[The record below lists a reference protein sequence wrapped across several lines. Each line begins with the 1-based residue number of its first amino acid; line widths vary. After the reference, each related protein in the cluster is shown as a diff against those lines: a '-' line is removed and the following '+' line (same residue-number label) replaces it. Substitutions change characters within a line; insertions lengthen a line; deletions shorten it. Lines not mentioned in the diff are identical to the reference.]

1 MESIPMSDTPEQP
14 TSTSSEQH
22 QTQPSIPKQTLRL
35 IHLDDTVVFP
45 NMGITLTIDVG
56 DDERVVLVPRHE
68 GEFLEVGTIAEV
80 SEQIRLPGGGRAVA
94 ISGEQRAL
102 IGAAQTGPSGELR
115 VEVDERP
122 DEVPT
127 DKRTREL
134 EREYRATVEEI
145 LELRGDDGRISAFL
159 RAIAEPGALA
169 DSAGYSPN
177 LSYEQKV
184 DLLRTL
190 DVTERLELAVSL
202 QRESLAELQV
212 RKRIRED
219 VQEGAEKQQRDY
231 FLRKQMD
238 SIRKELGD
246 DDASVVE
253 EYRAKFEQADMPE
266 PVNEQALK
274 ELGRLERMGEQS
286 GESSMIRTYLDW
298 LIAVPWSKRSDEHL
312 DPVAARAVLD
322 SDHEGLEDVKD
333 RITEYLAVRKLRQD
347 RGIEADPKSG
357 AILTLIGPPGTGK
370 TSIGESIARATGR
383 EFVRMSLG
391 GVRDEAEIRGH
402 RRTYIGALPGRL
414 VRALRDAGTMNP
426 VILLDEVHKVGADW
440 RGAPSAALLEVLD
453 PAQNHSFRD
462 HYLDVELDLSQ
473 VMFLATANVAD
484 TIPGPLLDRM
494 EVISFDGYTSEEKL
508 AIAKGYLWP
517 RQRDRNGLREDEV
530 EVSDDVLR
538 TIISEYTRE
547 AGVRNLERN
556 LGTVLRKTATKIAST
571 QSQAEPDEQPKV
583 SEQPKSG
590 VDAQPGLDTQDGG
603 KSSPESNG
611 KVPGIDKKKPA
622 KKTKAAKGAK
632 PVKIDLEVVRDA
644 LGRQKFFQESAARTA
659 TPGVATGLAV
669 TGAGGDVLFVEAT
682 AMKRG
687 GKGGGGMVLTGQLGD
702 VMKESAQIALSYVRG
717 HAEELGI
724 DEHAFEQKEFHVHV
738 PAGAIPKDGP
748 SAGVTMVTALAS
760 LLSGRP
766 VKHTVGM
773 TGEVTLQGRVLPIGG
788 FKQKALAANA
798 AGLTDVILPER
809 NRGDLDEI
817 PEEVR
822 NQMTFH
828 PVMTVQEVLDRAL
841 EPARDVAHVS

>member
-1 MESIPMSDTPEQP
+1 
-14 TSTSSEQH
+14 
-22 QTQPSIPKQTLRL
+22 
-35 IHLDDTVVFP
+35 
-45 NMGITLTIDVG
+45 MGITLTIDVG

-68 GEFLEVGTIAEV
+68 NEFLEVGTIAEV
-80 SEQIRLPGGGRAVA
+80 SEQLRLPGGGHAVA
-94 ISGEQRAL
+94 LSGEHRAL
-102 IGAAQTGPSGELR
+102 IGAAQTGPEGELR

-122 DEVPT
+122 DDVPV

-134 EREYRATVEEI
+134 EREYRAVVEEI
-145 LELRGDDGRISAFL
+145 LELRGDDGRIAAFL
-159 RAIAEPGALA
+159 RAIVEPGPLA

-177 LSYEQKV
+177 LTYEQKV
-184 DLLRTL
+184 ELLRTL
-190 DVTERLELAVSL
+190 GVTDRLELAVKL
-202 QRESLAELQV
+202 QRDSLAELQV

-219 VQEGAEKQQRDY
+219 VQEGADKQQREY
-231 FLRKQMD
+231 FLRKQME
-238 SIRKELGD
+238 SIRKELGED
-246 DDASVVE
+246 EGSIVE
-253 EYRAKFEQADMPE
+253 EYKAKIEAAEMPE
-266 PVNEQALK
+266 EVQEQALK
-274 ELGRLERMGEQS
+274 ELGRLERMGEQT

-298 LIAVPWSKRSDEHL
+298 LIAVPWSKRSEEHL
-312 DPVAARAVLD
+312 DPVAAREVLD
-322 SDHEGLEDVKD
+322 ADHEGLEDVKD
-333 RITEYLAVRKLRQD
+333 RITEYLAVRKLRSD

-426 VILLDEVHKVGADW
+426 VILLDEVDKVGADW
-440 RGAPSAALLEVLD
+440 RGDPSAALLEVLD

-473 VMFLATANVAD
+473 VMFIATANVAD

-494 EVISFDGYTSEEKL
+494 EVIRFDGYTSEEKL

-530 EVSDDVLR
+530 SASDEVLR
-538 TIISEYTRE
+538 TIVAEYTRE
-547 AGVRNLERN
+547 AGVRNLERE
-556 LGTVLRKTATKIAST
+556 LGTVLRKTATRIASGEVET
-571 QSQAEPDEQPKV
+571 
-583 SEQPKSG
+583 
-590 VDAQPGLDTQDGG
+590 
-603 KSSPESNG
+603 
-611 KVPGIDKKKPA
+611 
-622 KKTKAAKGAK
+622 
-632 PVKIDLEVVRDA
+632 PVEITVETVRDA

-669 TGAGGDVLFVEAT
+669 TGTGGDVLFVEAT
-682 AMKRG
+682 AMKG
-687 GKGGGGMVLTGQLGD
+687 SGSSGNGLVLTGQLGD
-702 VMKESAQIALSYVRG
+702 VMKESARIALSYVRG
-717 HAEELGI
+717 HAEDLGI
-724 DEHAFEQKEFHVHV
+724 DPAAFENSEFHVHV

-760 LLSGRP
+760 LLSERP

-788 FKQKALAANA
+788 LKQKVLAAHA

-809 NRGDLDEI
+809 NRGDLDDI

-822 NQMTFH
+822 EQMSFH
-828 PVMTVQEVLDRAL
+828 PVMSIDEVLDVAL
-841 EPARDVAHVS
+841 EPAPKVAQVS